1 MVASEANLTFR
12 SETTAYQNNSA
23 IWPGLEETTM
33 PVKVFIRRKIKAGQ
47 LEKAFE
53 ILKRFRSG
61 AMKQPGYVSGETLV
75 DHYDSRN
82 ITIISSW
89 ETVDDWI
96 RWQESEAREIN
107 ESELEDYLEAPT
119 KYEICDVGKMS

>member
-1 MVASEANLTFR
+1 MVASESSLTFR
-12 SETTAYQNNSA
+12 SKTTGYQSNSA
-23 IWPGLEETTM
+23 IRSGSEEIAM
-33 PVKVFIRRKIKAGQ
+33 AVRVFIRRKIKAGQ